1 MTASKDRPSR
11 TRRVRRMNGDDRE
24 REILASFEELL
35 AERSLHEFSIDDIAR
50 GAGISRPT
58 FYFYFPSKDAVLL
71 SLLDRMVQEA
81 RAGRDAALADAARDP
96 VRAWRGGIEA
106 FYKIFRA
113 HKAVSLAAADART
126 TNAEV
131 RALWSQVMTA
141 LADETA
147 EAIEGERARGAAP
160 AGAPA
165 RYCRCAELDER
176 AGAARGV
183 RRARADDRR
192 GAGGR
197 CAARDLAG
205 GDLWRSAAAGRV
217 SGGRSPRISSQPRAA
232 S

>member
-11 TRRVRRMNGDDRE
+11 ARRVRRMSGDDRE

-81 RAGRDAALADAARDP
+81 RAGRDAALADAIRDP

-113 HKAVSLAAADART
+113 HRAVSLAAADART
-126 TNAEV
+126 TNPEV

-147 EAIEGERARGAAP
+147 AAIEGERARGAAP

-165 RYCRCAELDER
+165 RDIAVALNWMNERVLHAGFAGHAPTIDEAR
-176 AGAARGV
+176 VVDVLLEIWLAAIYGGQPPRG
-183 RRARADDRR
+183 
-192 GAGGR
+192 
-197 CAARDLAG
+197 
-205 GDLWRSAAAGRV
+205 
-217 SGGRSPRISSQPRAA
+217 P
-232 S
+232 